1 MVENPDEVFESWFK
15 AGAKRIIVHL
25 ESVKNPEAISEIA
38 KSYDAEVMLAI
49 LPDTSAEKLLPY
61 AKRFQY
67 FQILCVSP
75 GPSGQKFH
83 EACLGKVKFLQ
94 EKLPGATI
102 EVDGG
107 INLETD
113 RLAKDAGADI
123 LVSGAYILN
132 SSDPEKAY
140 KELSLI

>member
-25 ESVKNPEAISEIA
+25 ESAKNLEAIAEVA
-38 KSYDAEVMLAI
+38 KSYGAEVMLAI
-49 LPDTSAEKLLPY
+49 LPGTSAEKLLPY
-61 AKRFQY
+61 AKRFRH
-67 FQILCVSP
+67 FQILSVSP

-83 EACLGKVKFLQ
+83 EASLEKVKFLQ
-94 EKLPGATI
+94 ESLPGATI

-107 INLETD
+107 INLETG

-123 LVSGAYILN
+123 LVSDVYIFGSLDPQ
-132 SSDPEKAY
+132 SSY
-140 KELSLI
+140 RELKSI